1 MNQSEEDSDS
11 ESDEDKVKKEEDK
24 DAKDKIAGTSSKGN
38 GTPQGK
44 KSVPDASKKGKS
56 LKRPGSPMV
65 SDSSGNESSRKNK
78 KKKVGPSNPSL
89 TASRSGTPVPR
100 RPAPGS
106 ASDAD
111 ATGGEMS
118 DGVGGKTKKKKKTGS
133 NLATGTGARGTP
145 VGSRAGSPAPA
156 SGARSPMTQALTAQ
170 EIIDALP
177 EDPEQGLNIS
187 QLLKLFSARI
197 GDGTTKTTRTD
208 FIGLVKA
215 NSIFKKDAKTLS
227 RKKKPT

>member
-1 MNQSEEDSDS
+1 
-11 ESDEDKVKKEEDK
+11 
-24 DAKDKIAGTSSKGN
+24 
-38 GTPQGK
+38 
-44 KSVPDASKKGKS
+44 
-56 LKRPGSPMV
+56 MV

-78 KKKVGPSNPSL
+78 KKKIGPSNTSL
-89 TASRSGTPVPR
+89 VGSRSGTPVPR

-106 ASDAD
+106 GSDAE

-118 DGVGGKTKKKKKTGS
+118 DGAGGKIPKKKKTGS

-156 SGARSPMTQALTAQ
+156 SGARSPMTQPLTAQ

-177 EDPEQGLNIS
+177 DDPEKGLNIS
-187 QLLKLFSARI
+187 QLLRLFSARI
-197 GDGTTKTTRTD
+197 GDGPGRTTRTD

-215 NSIFKKDAKTLS
+215 NSMFKKDTRTLS
-227 RKKKPT
+227 RKQKAA